1 MLKEL
6 YEIEFA
12 LAEVK
17 DRIRDNPSP
26 INLNVSPIQGSINN
40 EREYIARW
48 CPLNMSLISEYIEME

>member
-26 INLNVSPIQGSINN
+26 INLNVSPI
-40 EREYIARW
+40 
-48 CPLNMSLISEYIEME
+48 

>member
-17 DRIRDNPSP
+17 DKIRDIENP
-26 INLNVSPIQGSINN
+26 INLNVSPI
-40 EREYIARW
+40 
-48 CPLNMSLISEYIEME
+48 